1 MKVKFRTWF
10 LSILIIGIS
19 VAFSASCKK
28 AVDDLT
34 TNCVNT
40 AGCNGK
46 TFKTCANAGGGGY
59 YEYNGVKYSWTG
71 SNVGTAASQLVAAMG
86 CK

>member
-19 VAFSASCKK
+19 IAFSASCKK
-28 AVDDLT
+28 AALGLT
-34 TNCVNT
+34 TVCNNT
-40 AGCNGK
+40 TGCNGK
-46 TFKTCANAGGGGY
+46 TFKTCSTAGGGGY
-59 YEYNGVKYSWTG
+59 YEYNGVKYSWSG
-71 SNVGTAASQLVAAMG
+71 LDASAAFASLSTAMG